1 MSDTKDVFNM
11 FDNTPDTLYDQSLN
25 YIVKNLH
32 AMTTL
37 DPNSR
42 WIKLK
47 DDVVLP
53 RELCE
58 TFLHRYQKSQRV
70 NDNIANL
77 FRDKNAT
84 RLKIIRLRNS
94 RVTDEGLR
102 FFMEHKPEELE
113 LVQCEY
119 LSQASLETIN
129 NHSENLR
136 SLKFGPITYVLSQD
150 ENLYRARG
158 YVINAPNLRSLTI
171 QRRGLAIFPTLLLT
185 PLPNLV
191 HLDLSECTSA
201 GSIWALSEMMNLR
214 SLVLHSVHWS
224 KDVVEWIVCITSLRH
239 LDVSQANERHGKFYN
254 PNEVLAKIVTS
265 LPELESLDISGTN
278 LAGTGASVL
287 PADLPDDESSST
299 DRNDNKILCDIPG
312 LISRVDNPLEFLGL
326 YGTHHGACKRH
337 DIPAKQ
343 VTILIYLNWVYLYI
357 EREAFA
363 L

>member
-1 MSDTKDVFNM
+1 MADTNDVFHM

-25 YIVKNLH
+25 YIVKNLP

-37 DPNSR
+37 DPSCR
-42 WIKLK
+42 WRKLR
-47 DDVVLP
+47 DGVALP

-70 NDNIANL
+70 NNNIANM
-77 FRDKNAT
+77 FRDRNVT

-102 FFMEHKPEELE
+102 FFLEHKPEELE

-129 NHSENLR
+129 NNSENLR
-136 SLKFGPITYVLSQD
+136 SLKFGPVTYVLSQD
-150 ENLYRARG
+150 ENLYRSRG
-158 YVINAPNLRSLTI
+158 YVIYAPNLQSLTI
-171 QRRGLAIFPTLLLT
+171 QRRGLAIFPTLLLK

-201 GSIWALSEMMNLR
+201 GSIWALSEMKKLR
-214 SLVLHSVHWS
+214 SLILHSVHWS
-224 KDVVEWIVCITSLRH
+224 KDVVEWIVCISSLRH

-278 LAGTGASVL
+278 LAGTGASVAAL
-287 PADLPDDESSST
+287 QPMSVDD
-299 DRNDNKILCDIPG
+299 DHDNKVLCDIPG
-312 LISRVDNPLEFLGL
+312 LVSRVNNPLQFLGL

-337 DIPAKQ
+337 DIPALQ
-343 VTILIYLNWVYLYI
+343 VTIFI
-357 EREAFA
+357 
-363 L
+363 